1 MRTTVTF
8 EDDVAAALERL
19 RRARHAGISQV
30 VNDLVRAGLTAERQT
45 RQPFTQSTSEIGLR
59 IDVTDVAE
67 ALEFLEGPDH
77 R

>member
-8 EDDVAAALERL
+8 EDDVAAALEQ
-19 RRARHAGISQV
+19 RRRERHAGISEV
-30 VNDLVRAGLTAERQT
+30 VNDLVRAGLTAERRT
-45 RQPFTQSTSEIGLR
+45 RQPYTQATSELGLR
-59 IDVTDVAE
+59 VDVTNVAE